1 MLSVRRRR
9 AHLTDRTRAT
19 IRGFA
24 RVSTGRSGRARR
36 CSAALRQPPARA
48 AYRSQR
54 QGGQSGLA
62 HASHARKIDPERAR
76 KSHDRSSLMS
86 VQKALVIGGGISGLV
101 AGAAMARRGIDV
113 DLVEIKDKLGDEG
126 GIGLSIMGNASKALA
141 TIGAAHI
148 YVANDLPV
156 DVFTG

>member
-86 VQKALVIGGGISGLV
+86 VQKVLVIGGGISGLV

-113 DLVEIKDKLGDEG
+113 DLVEIKDRRGEEG
-126 GIGLSIMGNASKALA
+126 GIAFWIRGNARRALPP
-141 TIGAAHI
+141 IGGGQACVEAGMP
-148 YVANDLPV
+148 AD
-156 DVFTG
+156 